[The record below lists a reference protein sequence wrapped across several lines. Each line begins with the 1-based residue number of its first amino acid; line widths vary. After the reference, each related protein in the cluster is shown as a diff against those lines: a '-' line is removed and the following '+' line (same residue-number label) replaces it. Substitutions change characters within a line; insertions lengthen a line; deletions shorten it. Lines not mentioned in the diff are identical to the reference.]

1 MRQAMK
7 VMRKFSE
14 SERNFLLYQNRLNA
28 KLSENSYNNLL
39 KKAKIAK
46 EKERVAKEKER
57 VAKEIERA
65 AKEKEKAAKEK
76 EKAAKE
82 KERAAKKKAL
92 QKIEK
97 LKKALLSQGI
107 DPEKI

>member
-1 MRQAMK
+1 MQ

-14 SERNFLLYQNRLNA
+14 SERNFLLYQNCLNA
-28 KLSENSYNNLL
+28 KFSENSYNKLL

-46 EKERVAKEKER
+46 EKER
-57 VAKEIERA
+57 A
-65 AKEKEKAAKEK
+65 AKE
-76 EKAAKE
+76 
-82 KERAAKKKAL
+82 KAL

-107 DPEKI
+107 DPDKI